1 MHLRAKQAY
10 LGEYKTLP
18 VCSVFNVE
26 KRSDQNVRPGKRIRC
41 LGQIVGFSQ
50 LMIPCCHGMEQNHSL
65 ASKQSDPTEGYLHT
79 WFWVPECHSAF

>member
-41 LGQIVGFSQ
+41 LGQIVGFSHYF
-50 LMIPCCHGMEQNHSL
+50 LTYFMVKNGLLYTPGL
-65 ASKQSDPTEGYLHT
+65 PTTLKSIELLLTVG
-79 WFWVPECHSAF
+79 V